1 MKNIKRVLAS
11 LICIITLT
19 NVAMKNNVYATP
31 IDIESPENGWRTST
45 ATWDCIPIAMK
56 ALEGNLAALNE
67 HIERAGMVT
76 TGIRFWPAKS
86 LSVACAIAMADLLR
100 EKIIMRNLLKTMEA
114 RYREHKSIKYKT
126 RSAEKFSWYR
136 LVS

>member
-1 MKNIKRVLAS
+1 MRKMRRVLAGIFCTIVFIS
-11 LICIITLT
+11 TT
-19 NVAMKNNVYATP
+19 TTSNVHAAP
-31 IDIESPENGWRTST
+31 IDIESPDHGWRTST

-56 ALEGNLAALNE
+56 ALERNIAALSE

-76 TGIRFWPAKS
+76 SGIRFWPAKS

-100 EKIIMRNLLKTMEA
+100 EKIIMRDLLKTMEA